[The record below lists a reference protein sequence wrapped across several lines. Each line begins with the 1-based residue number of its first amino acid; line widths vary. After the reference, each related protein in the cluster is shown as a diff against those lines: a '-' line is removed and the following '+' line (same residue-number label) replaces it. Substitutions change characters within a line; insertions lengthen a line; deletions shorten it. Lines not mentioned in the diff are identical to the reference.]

1 MMIDKR
7 DDDDDVVAQG
17 RLREVLKYIHL
28 RFIVSHLVE
37 KGKDGMYYK
46 ILKNEEASMRM
57 RADKTSNSLSLSS
70 F

>member
-1 MMIDKR
+1 
-7 DDDDDVVAQG
+7 
-17 RLREVLKYIHL
+17 
-28 RFIVSHLVE
+28 
-37 KGKDGMYYK
+37 MYYK